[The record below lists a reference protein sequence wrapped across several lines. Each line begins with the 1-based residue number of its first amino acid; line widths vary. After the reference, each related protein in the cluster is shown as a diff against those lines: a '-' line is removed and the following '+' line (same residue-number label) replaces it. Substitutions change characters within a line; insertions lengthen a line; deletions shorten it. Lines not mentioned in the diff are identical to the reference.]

1 MPPEEGYG
9 NVVHRTRTKQ
19 ATSPVKVEV
28 IDIESETSMQ
38 IAEPD
43 TQKKKINLA
52 RITKVSDLVSC

>member
-38 IAEPD
+38 IAEPE
-43 TQKKKINLA
+43 TEKKS
-52 RITKVSDLVSC
+52 T